1 MIGGMGGETGHAGTQ
16 RQVADAGADRQ
27 HLAGQFEAETGRQ
40 RSLLRGQVLTP
51 EHILPAHA
59 DRLDTHQDFPC
70 GRRRGRQLFAFEDLW
85 RAKLMKTDHSGH
97 RKPLQ
102 CITG

>member
-1 MIGGMGGETGHAGTQ
+1 MIGGVGRETGHARTR

-27 HLAGQFEAETGRQ
+27 YLAGQLEAEAGRQ
-40 RSLLRGQVLTP
+40 RGLFRGQVLTP

-59 DRLDTHQDFPC
+59 DRLDPHQDFPC